1 MITILSKL
9 FIKNRTDVKNP
20 EVRTAYGVLC
30 GAVGIFLNILIAVFK
45 LVAGSISGSVAIVS
59 DAVNNLSDAA
69 SSVIVLLG
77 FKLSNTEPDSEH
89 PYGHG
94 RIEYISGLLVSMLII
109 FMGFELIKSSIDKVV
124 HPEIPELSTVIIII
138 LAFSIL
144 VKVYMFFY
152 NHLTAKKINS
162 PAMDATAS
170 DSLSDVF
177 ATAVVLVC
185 TIIGARFSI
194 AIDGWCGILVSLFIF
209 KAGISSAKE
218 TIGPLLG
225 MPPEPEF
232 VDEVEKI
239 VMAHPEIHGIHD
251 LVVHNYG
258 PGRVFLSLHAEVSAD
273 GNILDLHEVMDVT
286 EHELKTKL
294 KCEAVLHMDP
304 ISIDDEATN
313 VYKKAVARVISKI
326 DANITFHDFR
336 IVQGPTRTNV
346 IFDIVVPFKYE
357 YSDEEV
363 KNAIQTE
370 LHKEHPECFC
380 VIDVDKDF
388 VNKNGKTSKD
398 K

>member
-20 EVRTAYGVLC
+20 EVRTAFGVLC
-30 GAVGIFLNILIAVFK
+30 GAVGIFLNILIAAFK
-45 LVAGSISGSVAIVS
+45 LVAGSISGSVAIIS

-94 RIEYISGLLVSMLII
+94 RIEYISGLLVSVLII
-109 FMGFELIKSSIDKVV
+109 FMGFELIKSSIEKVI
-124 HPEIPELSTVIIII
+124 HPEIPEVSTVIIVI
-138 LAFSIL
+138 LALSIL
-144 VKVYMFFY
+144 VKLYMFFY
-152 NHLTAKKINS
+152 NHFTAKKINS
-162 PAMDATAS
+162 PAMDATAA
-170 DSLSDVF
+170 DSISDVI

-185 TIIGARFSI
+185 TVIGARFNI

-209 KAGISSAKE
+209 KAGISSAKD

-232 VDEVEKI
+232 VNEVTEI
-239 VMAHPEIHGIHD
+239 VMAHPEIYGIHD

-258 PGRVFLSLHAEVSAD
+258 PGRVFLSLHAEVSAE
-273 GNILDLHEVMDVT
+273 GNILELHEVMDTT

-313 VYKKAVARVISKI
+313 VYKKAVSKVISSI
-326 DANITFHDFR
+326 DGSITFHDFR

-357 YSDEEV
+357 YSDEEI
-363 KNAIQTE
+363 KKAIQTE
-370 LHKEHPECFC
+370 LRKVYPECLC

-388 VNKNGKTSKD
+388 VNKNGRTSKD